1 MAEPS
6 TEQPQGGD
14 PIDVYFRSDWAHYF
28 IFGCAILSIVWG
40 VINVLM
46 IRAVD
51 INDPTPIEEFFK
63 EDEEA
68 AINDDGEGK
77 SVREKAEDVVK
88 ELNDIGKL
96 ITDGAIQFLIA
107 EYTYLGIFCLV
118 FALIIGFTVDL
129 HEMKTG
135 MVEGVE

>member
-1 MAEPS
+1 ML
-6 TEQPQGGD
+6 TFLQ
-14 PIDVYFRSDWAHYF
+14 
-28 IFGCAILSIVWG
+28 
-40 VINVLM
+40 
-46 IRAVD
+46 IRAVN

-63 EDEEA
+63 DDEEA